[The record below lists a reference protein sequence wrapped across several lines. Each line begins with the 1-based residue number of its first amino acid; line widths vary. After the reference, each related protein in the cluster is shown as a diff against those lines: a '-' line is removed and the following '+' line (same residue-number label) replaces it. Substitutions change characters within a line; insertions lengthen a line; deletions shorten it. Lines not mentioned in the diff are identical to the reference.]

1 MYEYVRTRVQFE
13 VFQNRI
19 RTFPQK
25 AAVEEMTSD
34 SRSAAASSLPCGVAR
49 LHGAFLTGK
58 NQTCCSLCTIDA
70 WLDGYRYH
78 GLHQDHHRREG
89 QEDTQGGKL

>member
-25 AAVEEMTSD
+25 AAVEEMTSESD
-34 SRSAAASSLPCGVAR
+34 SRSVAASSLPCGVAR
-49 LHGAFLTGK
+49 
-58 NQTCCSLCTIDA
+58 
-70 WLDGYRYH
+70 
-78 GLHQDHHRREG
+78 
-89 QEDTQGGKL
+89 